1 MKKLQRSKKGFT
13 LIELI
18 VVIAII
24 AILAAIAIPRFS
36 ALQGSSKV
44 KAEAATAAQI
54 VTAAR
59 IQETETSVQVAGVG
73 NASGALKVEYMTVP
87 SSPAFTIAGGGASAY
102 TVTWTSTA
110 VGYAHSQTYTENA
123 AFTPL
128 TT

>member
-1 MKKLQRSKKGFT
+1 MKKSKKGFT

-59 IQETETSVQVAGVG
+59 IQETEKGVIVSGIG
-73 NASGALKVEYMTVP
+73 NATLLVEYMTVP
-87 SSPAFTIAGGGASAY
+87 ATPAFKIAGGGAAPYNVS
-102 TVTWTSTA
+102 WTSTA
-110 VGYAHSQTYTENA
+110 IGFVKAQVYTENTAFVA
-123 AFTPL
+123 AIT
-128 TT
+128 